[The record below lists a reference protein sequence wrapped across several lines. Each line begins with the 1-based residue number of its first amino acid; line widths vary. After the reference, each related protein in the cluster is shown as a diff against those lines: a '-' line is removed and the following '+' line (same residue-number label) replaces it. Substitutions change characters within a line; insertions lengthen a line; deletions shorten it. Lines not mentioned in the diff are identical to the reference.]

1 MRSGEATGLLA
12 RRKRHSR
19 RRRDSTSATP
29 CGGCRQFALTCS
41 RKNNDHR
48 PRGAAARPVAH
59 RPAEDRAINEV
70 SLHILAR
77 SDLCRG
83 LSIAEV
89 QTVADAVRPIT
100 VPSGHVVC
108 RQGDTGYTMYIVV
121 RGRVKVSVERGGEPY
136 QLLDYVGRGEH
147 FGEMAVLTDGLRT
160 ATVSAVV
167 DTELLEL
174 DRDRFERLLESV
186 PGFAA
191 NLSRSLGFRLR
202 WDSSRRPRR
211 HQPTV
216 IGLVNSTLRTQALI
230 GPLARALVAH
240 GDSIEV
246 LTDRPEKWPAQGD
259 YLIERIPAT
268 LAGDDKVRVVQ
279 ERLQQVIEHHDR
291 VLLDLTQAGLET
303 DLPRLL
309 MHCEEVWW
317 LIEPRFYATSC
328 RNLRKV
334 LVAEPGLA
342 TRMRLIWIMDHSEP
356 FSPPQPPGLGIV
368 AADFKVVLDEP
379 QRTASRQQLH
389 GIERLV
395 RHVQGTG
402 IGLALGGG
410 GARGLA
416 HLGALRALERAGIGF
431 DLLAGTSSG
440 ALMGA
445 AYAGGW
451 SPQEAI
457 DAFKEALTPPR
468 WLRAAPGGNRLFVW
482 SMFRLGAWDRMLR
495 RFFGNATLEQ
505 LQIPLSTITV
515 DLVTGKQVVRDRG
528 DAVHAVLESINVPL
542 VSRPILRDGMALVDG
557 GVLNNLPADVLAER
571 GASFV
576 VAIDVASKMPPRFG
590 VNEPGMPT
598 GKMRHAGPLETLF
611 RVNEVQAYGITA
623 IRSSAV
629 DLLITPDTSP
639 FEFADFDRAHE
650 LADAGEAAAESM
662 LPQLTQIMRDW
673 RAKP

>member
-1 MRSGEATGLLA
+1 
-12 RRKRHSR
+12 
-19 RRRDSTSATP
+19 
-29 CGGCRQFALTCS
+29 LTYN
-41 RKNNDHR
+41 RKNADHR
-48 PRGAAARPVAH
+48 PRGAPAR
-59 RPAEDRAINEV
+59 EDTAINEV
-70 SLHILAR
+70 SLHILGR

-83 LSIAEV
+83 LSIGEV
-89 QTVADAVRPIT
+89 QTVADAVRPVA
-100 VPSGHVVC
+100 VPSGQIIC

-121 RGRVKVSVERGGEPY
+121 RGRVKVAVERGGEPY
-136 QLLDYVGRGEH
+136 QLLDYLGRGEH

-174 DRDRFERLLESV
+174 DRDRFEHLLESV

-211 HQPTV
+211 HEPTV

-240 GDSIEV
+240 GDAIEV
-246 LTDRPEKWPAQGD
+246 LTDRPEKWPSEGD

-268 LAGDDKVRVVQ
+268 LAGDEKIRAVQ

-291 VLLDLTQAGLET
+291 VLLDLTQVGLES

-309 MHCEEVWW
+309 MPCEEAWW

-328 RNLRKV
+328 RNLRKLFAV
-334 LVAEPGLA
+334 EPRLVG
-342 TRMRLIWIMDHSEP
+342 RVRLVWIMDHNQP
-356 FSPPQPPGLGIV
+356 FAPPQPPGLGAV
-368 AADFKVVLDEP
+368 APDFKVVLDEP
-379 QRTASRQQLH
+379 QRTGSRQQYH

-395 RHVQGTG
+395 RHVQGTR

-431 DLLAGTSSG
+431 DLVAGTSSG
-440 ALMGA
+440 ALMGV

-457 DAFKEALTPPR
+457 DAFKDALTPPR
-468 WLRAAPGGNRLFVW
+468 WLRAAPGGNRLYVW
-482 SMFRLGAWDRMLR
+482 SMFRVGAWDRKLR
-495 RFFGNATLEQ
+495 YFFGDATLEQ
-505 LQIPLSTITV
+505 LQIPLTTIAV

-557 GVLNNLPADVLAER
+557 GVLNNLPADVVAER

-576 VAIDVASKMPPRFG
+576 VGIDVATKMPPRFG
-590 VNEPGMPT
+590 GNEPGTPT
-598 GKMRHAGPLETLF
+598 NKMRHAGPLETLF

-623 IRSSAV
+623 MRSSAV
-629 DLLITPDTSP
+629 DLMITPDTSA
-639 FEFADFDRAHE
+639 FEFADFSRAHE
-650 LADAGEAAAESM
+650 LADAGDAAAESI

-673 RAKP
+673 RAKS